1 MGQFHGSFGIAVI
14 RIPGGTLIKSHYN
27 VGPNGSLN
35 IDHSFGCKGMPGAVD
50 VRLKGGPLFPEFAS
64 VTQRK
69 NLKAATIGQYG
80 LIPTIKTV
88 QATGLTQYLQAGT
101 QIKVISIAQNNLS
114 PDSCL
119 QVAHLDALNRTDRSN
134 RHKNGRQNFP
144 VVCGELPGPGLSRLI
159 AVL

>member
-1 MGQFHGSFGIAVI
+1 MGQFHRRLGVTVI

-27 VGPNGSLN
+27 AGPNGSLN

-80 LIPTIKTV
+80 LIPPIKTV
-88 QATGLTQYLQAGT
+88 QATGLAQDLQAGA
-101 QIKVISIAQNNLS
+101 QIKVISIAQDNLG
-114 PDSCL
+114 PYGGL
-119 QVAHLDALNRTDRSN
+119 QIAHLNTLNRTNRTH
-134 RHKNGRQNFP
+134 RHKNRRLNTAMIGRNFT
-144 VVCGELPGPGLSRLI
+144 GPGLCLSV